1 MVLIINKTKIPDFTL
16 TESIKFTKPMLYTN
30 INLIKKDYFARTI
43 GLSDTGGAFNLRL
56 SSSRLWGLIT
66 NGNPFQ
72 LTSLGN
78 SLTDSSYSSNI
89 SNELYS
95 TSKTFP
101 LLNRFTRDLP
111 SNPTL
116 DDLTNILDQK
126 IEKKSLRRLKNLI
139 IDIRLH
145 RSNVSIE
152 NKDLIAYKDLKLQ
165 LSGVNLEVE
174 ESKESIMAAIKLLEA
189 RLDLYGI

>member
-1 MVLIINKTKIPDFTL
+1 MIINKTKIPEFTL
-16 TESIKFTKPMLYTN
+16 TESIKFIKPMLYTN
-30 INLIKKDYFARTI
+30 INLVKKDYFARI
-43 GLSDTGGAFNLRL
+43 LGLSDTGGAFNLRL
-56 SSSRLWGLIT
+56 SSARLWGLIT

-78 SLTDSSYSSNI
+78 TLTDTSYLSNI
-89 SNELYS
+89 SNDLYS
-95 TSKTFP
+95 TSKTFSI
-101 LLNRFTRDLP
+101 LNRFTRDLP

-116 DDLTNILDQK
+116 DDVKNILNQK
-126 IEKKSLRRLKNLI
+126 IEIKSLRSLRNLI

-152 NKDLIAYKDLKLQ
+152 NKDLISYKDLKLQ

>member
-1 MVLIINKTKIPDFTL
+1 MNYKFKLLSKTRMNAIVQA
-16 TESIKFTKPMLYTN
+16 S
-30 INLIKKDYFARTI
+30 DYI
-43 GLSDTGGAFNLRL
+43 LEND
-56 SSSRLWGLIT
+56 
-66 NGNPFQ
+66 
-72 LTSLGN
+72 
-78 SLTDSSYSSNI
+78 I
-89 SNELYS
+89 SKELYS

-101 LLNRFTRDLP
+101 LLNRFARDLP

-116 DDLTNILDQK
+116 DDFTNILDQK
-126 IEKKSLRRLKNLI
+126 IEKKTLRRLRNLI
-139 IDIRLH
+139 LNIRLH

-152 NKDLIAYKDLKLQ
+152 NKDLIDYKDLKLQ

>member
-1 MVLIINKTKIPDFTL
+1 MIINKTKIPDFTL
-16 TESIKFTKPMLYTN
+16 TESIKFIKPMLYTN
-30 INLIKKDYFARTI
+30 INLIKKDYFARII

-56 SSSRLWGLIT
+56 SSARLWGLIT
-66 NGNPFQ
+66 IGNPFQ

-78 SLTDSSYSSNI
+78 TLTDTSYLSNI
-89 SNELYS
+89 SNDLYS
-95 TSKTFP
+95 TSKTFSI
-101 LLNRFTRDLP
+101 LNRFTRDLP

-116 DDLTNILDQK
+116 DDVKNILNQK
-126 IEKKSLRRLKNLI
+126 IEIKSLRRLRNLI

-145 RSNVSIE
+145 RSNVSNE

>member
-1 MVLIINKTKIPDFTL
+1 
-16 TESIKFTKPMLYTN
+16 MLYTN
-30 INLIKKDYFARTI
+30 IHLIKKDYFARI
-43 GLSDTGGAFNLRL
+43 LGLSDTGGAFNVRL
-56 SSSRLWGLIT
+56 SSARLWGLIT
-66 NGNPFQ
+66 NWNPFQ

-78 SLTDSSYSSNI
+78 TLTDSTYSSNI
-89 SNELYS
+89 SNDLYT
-95 TSKTFP
+95 TSKSFS

-116 DDLTNILDQK
+116 DDVTDILEQK
-126 IEKKSLRRLKNLI
+126 IEKKSLRKLRNLI

-152 NKDLIAYKDLKLQ
+152 NKDLIAYQDLKLQ

>member
-1 MVLIINKTKIPDFTL
+1 VIINKTKIPDFTL
-16 TESIKFTKPMLYTN
+16 TESIKFIKPMLYTN
-30 INLIKKDYFARTI
+30 INLIKKDYFARII

-56 SSSRLWGLIT
+56 SSARLWGLIT
-66 NGNPFQ
+66 IGNPFQ

-78 SLTDSSYSSNI
+78 TLTDTSYLSNI
-89 SNELYS
+89 SNDLYS
-95 TSKTFP
+95 TSKTFSI
-101 LLNRFTRDLP
+101 LNRFTRDLP

-116 DDLTNILDQK
+116 DDVKNILNQK
-126 IEKKSLRRLKNLI
+126 IEIKSLRRLRNLI

-145 RSNVSIE
+145 RSNVSNE

>member
-1 MVLIINKTKIPDFTL
+1 VIINKTKIPDFTL
-16 TESIKFTKPMLYTN
+16 TESIKFIKPMLYTN
-30 INLIKKDYFARTI
+30 INLIKKDYFSRII

-56 SSSRLWGLIT
+56 SSARLWGLIT
-66 NGNPFQ
+66 IGNPFQ

-78 SLTDSSYSSNI
+78 TLTDTSYLSNI
-89 SNELYS
+89 SNDLYS
-95 TSKTFP
+95 TSKTFSI
-101 LLNRFTRDLP
+101 LNRFTRDLP

-116 DDLTNILDQK
+116 DDVKNILNQK
-126 IEKKSLRRLKNLI
+126 IEIKSLRRLRNLI

-145 RSNVSIE
+145 RSNVSNE

>member
-1 MVLIINKTKIPDFTL
+1 MIINKTKIPDFTL
-16 TESIKFTKPMLYTN
+16 TESIKFIKPMLSIN
-30 INLIKKDYFARTI
+30 LNLIKKDYFARTL

-66 NGNPFQ
+66 TGNPFQ
-72 LTSLGN
+72 LTSLGKN
-78 SLTDSSYSSNI
+78 LTDSSYLSNI
-89 SNELYS
+89 SKELYS

-101 LLNRFTRDLP
+101 LLNRFARDLP

-116 DDLTNILDQK
+116 DDFTNILDQK
-126 IEKKSLRRLKNLI
+126 IEKKTLRRLRNLI
-139 IDIRLH
+139 LNIRLH

-152 NKDLIAYKDLKLQ
+152 NKDLIDYKDLKLQ

>member
-1 MVLIINKTKIPDFTL
+1 MIINKTKIPEFTL
-16 TESIKFTKPMLYTN
+16 TESIKFIKPMLYTN
-30 INLIKKDYFARTI
+30 INLVKKDYFARI
-43 GLSDTGGAFNLRL
+43 LGLSDTGGAFNLRL
-56 SSSRLWGLIT
+56 SSARLWGLIT

-78 SLTDSSYSSNI
+78 TLTYSSYLSNI
-89 SNELYS
+89 SNDLYS

-116 DDLTNILDQK
+116 DDIMNILNQK
-126 IEKKSLRRLKNLI
+126 IEKKSLRRLRNLI

-152 NKDLIAYKDLKLQ
+152 NKDLISYKDLKLQ
-165 LSGVNLEVE
+165 LSGVNLDVE

>member
-1 MVLIINKTKIPDFTL
+1 MVVIINKTKIPDFTL
-16 TESIKFTKPMLYTN
+16 SESIKFIKPMLYTN
-30 INLIKKDYFARTI
+30 IDLIKKDYFARII

-56 SSSRLWGLIT
+56 SSARLWGLIT

-78 SLTDSSYSSNI
+78 TLTDTSYLSNI
-89 SNELYS
+89 SNDLYS
-95 TSKTFP
+95 TSKTFSI
-101 LLNRFTRDLP
+101 LNRFTRDLP

-116 DDLTNILDQK
+116 DDVKNILNQK
-126 IEKKSLRRLKNLI
+126 IEIKSLRRLRNLI

-152 NKDLIAYKDLKLQ
+152 NKDLISYKDLKLQ

>member
-1 MVLIINKTKIPDFTL
+1 MIINKTKIPDFTL
-16 TESIKFTKPMLYTN
+16 SESIKFIKPMLYTN
-30 INLIKKDYFARTI
+30 IDLIKKDYFARII

-56 SSSRLWGLIT
+56 SSARLWGLVT

-78 SLTDSSYSSNI
+78 TLTDTSYLSNI
-89 SNELYS
+89 SNDLYS
-95 TSKTFP
+95 TSKTFSI
-101 LLNRFTRDLP
+101 LNRFTRDLP

-116 DDLTNILDQK
+116 DDVKNILNQK
-126 IEKKSLRRLKNLI
+126 IEIKSLRRLRNLI

-152 NKDLIAYKDLKLQ
+152 NKDLISYKDLKLQ

>member
-1 MVLIINKTKIPDFTL
+1 MIINKTKIPDFTL
-16 TESIKFTKPMLYTN
+16 TESIKFIKPMLSIN
-30 INLIKKDYFARTI
+30 LNLIKKDYFARTL

-66 NGNPFQ
+66 TGNPFQ
-72 LTSLGN
+72 LTSLGKN
-78 SLTDSSYSSNI
+78 LTDSSYLSNI
-89 SNELYS
+89 SKELYS

-101 LLNRFTRDLP
+101 LLNRFARDLP

-116 DDLTNILDQK
+116 DDFSNILDQK
-126 IEKKSLRRLKNLI
+126 IEKKTLRRLRNLI
-139 IDIRLH
+139 LDIRLH

-152 NKDLIAYKDLKLQ
+152 NKDLIDYKDLKLQ

>member
-1 MVLIINKTKIPDFTL
+1 MVVIINKTKIPDFTL
-16 TESIKFTKPMLYTN
+16 SESIKFIKPMLYTN
-30 INLIKKDYFARTI
+30 IDLIKKDYFARII

-56 SSSRLWGLIT
+56 SSARLWGLIT

-78 SLTDSSYSSNI
+78 TLTDTSYLSNI
-89 SNELYS
+89 SNDLYS
-95 TSKTFP
+95 TSKTFSI
-101 LLNRFTRDLP
+101 LNRFTRDLP

-116 DDLTNILDQK
+116 DDVKNILNQK
-126 IEKKSLRRLKNLI
+126 IEIKSLRRLRNLI

-145 RSNVSIE
+145 RSNVSNE

>member
-1 MVLIINKTKIPDFTL
+1 
-16 TESIKFTKPMLYTN
+16 
-30 INLIKKDYFARTI
+30 
-43 GLSDTGGAFNLRL
+43 
-56 SSSRLWGLIT
+56 
-66 NGNPFQ
+66 

-78 SLTDSSYSSNI
+78 TLTDTSYLSNI
-89 SNELYS
+89 SNDLYS
-95 TSKTFP
+95 TSKTFSI
-101 LLNRFTRDLP
+101 LNRFTRDLP

-116 DDLTNILDQK
+116 DDVKNILNQK
-126 IEKKSLRRLKNLI
+126 IEIKSLRRLRNLI

-145 RSNVSIE
+145 RSNVSNE

-174 ESKESIMAAIKLLEA
+174 ESKESIMAAIKLLES

>member
-1 MVLIINKTKIPDFTL
+1 M
-16 TESIKFTKPMLYTN
+16 
-30 INLIKKDYFARTI
+30 
-43 GLSDTGGAFNLRL
+43 
-56 SSSRLWGLIT
+56 
-66 NGNPFQ
+66 
-72 LTSLGN
+72 
-78 SLTDSSYSSNI
+78 
-89 SNELYS
+89 
-95 TSKTFP
+95 
-101 LLNRFTRDLP
+101 P

-116 DDLTNILDQK
+116 DDVKNILNQK
-126 IEKKSLRRLKNLI
+126 IEIKSLRRLRNLI

-152 NKDLIAYKDLKLQ
+152 NKDLISYKDLKLQ

>member
-1 MVLIINKTKIPDFTL
+1 MIINKTKIPDFTL
-16 TESIKFTKPMLYTN
+16 TESIKFIKPMLYTN
-30 INLIKKDYFARTI
+30 INLVKKDYFARI
-43 GLSDTGGAFNLRL
+43 LGLSDTGGAFNLRL
-56 SSSRLWGLIT
+56 SSARLWGLIT

-78 SLTDSSYSSNI
+78 TLTDSSYVSNI
-89 SNELYS
+89 SNDLYS

-116 DDLTNILDQK
+116 DDITNILNQK
-126 IEKKSLRRLKNLI
+126 IERKSLRRLRNLI

-152 NKDLIAYKDLKLQ
+152 NKDLISYKDLKLQ
-165 LSGVNLEVE
+165 LSGVNLDVE

>member
-1 MVLIINKTKIPDFTL
+1 MLSINL
-16 TESIKFTKPMLYTN
+16 
-30 INLIKKDYFARTI
+30 NLIKKDYFARTL

-66 NGNPFQ
+66 TGNPFQ
-72 LTSLGN
+72 LTSLGKN
-78 SLTDSSYSSNI
+78 LTDSSYLSNI
-89 SNELYS
+89 SKELYS

-101 LLNRFTRDLP
+101 LLNRFARDLP

-116 DDLTNILDQK
+116 DDFSNILDQK
-126 IEKKSLRRLKNLI
+126 IEKKTLRRLRNLI
-139 IDIRLH
+139 LDIRLH

-152 NKDLIAYKDLKLQ
+152 NKDLIDYKDLKLQ
-165 LSGVNLEVE
+165 LSGVNLDVE

>member
-1 MVLIINKTKIPDFTL
+1 MVVIINKTKIPDFTL
-16 TESIKFTKPMLYTN
+16 SESIKFIKPMLYTN
-30 INLIKKDYFARTI
+30 IDLIKKDYFARII

-56 SSSRLWGLIT
+56 SSARLWGLIT

-78 SLTDSSYSSNI
+78 TLTDSSYLSNI
-89 SNELYS
+89 SNDLYS
-95 TSKTFP
+95 TSKTFSI
-101 LLNRFTRDLP
+101 LNRFTRDLP

-116 DDLTNILDQK
+116 DDVKNILNQK
-126 IEKKSLRRLKNLI
+126 IEIKSLRRLRNLI

-152 NKDLIAYKDLKLQ
+152 NKDLISYKDLKLQ